1 MNPRLPQ
8 VETSGDHIGPNS
20 GSRTFTGATL
30 VPPDRFPLPLGPVHR
45 PLAPKTPNTDPKRPK
60 MRPKWA
66 LRKPQV
72 DTTRAQRNARQRSQ
86 YEFKNIYIC
95 KYIYIY
101 IYIYIFAG
109 PLAHGM
115 LDHTNHPLPT
125 SQFSL
130 PPPQFIP
137 PSGWSWSQKW
147 PKLRPRSARSM
158 SVTAFW
164 SHPNPSWK
172 HSFFS

>member
-101 IYIYIFAG
+101 IYIRRASGPWHVRSHQPSFANKPIF
-109 PLAHGM
+109 
-115 LDHTNHPLPT
+115 T
-125 SQFSL
+125 SSPSVYPSL
-130 PPPQFIP
+130 RVVLE
-137 PSGWSWSQKW
+137 
-147 PKLRPRSARSM
+147 PKVAQVAAL
-158 SVTAFW
+158 
-164 SHPNPSWK
+164 
-172 HSFFS
+172 